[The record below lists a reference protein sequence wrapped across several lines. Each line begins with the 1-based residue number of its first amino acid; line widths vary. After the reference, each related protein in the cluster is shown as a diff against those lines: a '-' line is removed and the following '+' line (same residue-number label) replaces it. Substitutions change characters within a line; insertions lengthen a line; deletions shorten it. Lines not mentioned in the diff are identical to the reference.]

1 MGLVKCS
8 GKDKI
13 RRIFAGN
20 CWICSD
26 KNNECYGGL
35 RITKRDLQKI
45 DYAAS
50 PGFIG
55 LARSVSFLNDELLRK
70 ARRARIATAVTRRHN
85 VAPFFCPYMWKVPVT
100 QKPDQCLGEWI
111 DREALAEAMIPLIGQ
126 LYRNNNVVS
135 SIYGRSLINRSV
147 IAILKAHRFAR
158 HRQSDESELSVHETF
173 PLIKAMSELKLGA
186 ASVDLGKLAA
196 KFKAEGNG
204 RTAEQFVREELA
216 DVVGQQNASA
226 RKGTDVVLYGF
237 GRIGRLLARILIEK
251 TGGGD
256 GLRLRAI
263 VVRKGAENDLVKRA
277 SLLRRDSVHGPFDG
291 TITIDE
297 ANNTITAN
305 GNLIQ
310 VIYAKSPAEVDYT
323 QYGIENA
330 LIVDNTGVWRDA
342 DGLGQHLAC
351 PGAARVILTA
361 PGKGALKNIV
371 HGINHGDIS
380 PDDKIISAA
389 SCTTNAIVPVL
400 KAVNDKYGII
410 NGHVETVHSFTNDQ
424 NLIDNFHKGSRRG
437 RAAPL
442 NMVITETG
450 AATAAAKA
458 LPVLKG
464 KLTGNAIRVPT
475 PNVSMAILNLN
486 LEKATTREEIN
497 EYLRQMAM
505 HSDLHKQI
513 DYVSSQEVVSTDFVG
528 SRHAGVVDAEAT
540 ITQDNRVVLYVWYD
554 NEFGYSCQVVR
565 VMEDMAGVNPP
576 AFPR

>member
-1 MGLVKCS
+1 M
-8 GKDKI
+8 
-13 RRIFAGN
+13 
-20 CWICSD
+20 
-26 KNNECYGGL
+26 
-35 RITKRDLQKI
+35 
-45 DYAAS
+45 
-50 PGFIG
+50 
-55 LARSVSFLNDELLRK
+55 
-70 ARRARIATAVTRRHN
+70 
-85 VAPFFCPYMWKVPVT
+85 T

-126 LYRNNNVVS
+126 LYRNNNVVT
-135 SIYGRSLINRSV
+135 SIYGRGLINRSV

-158 HRQSDESELSVHETF
+158 HRIADETELSVHDTF
-173 PLIKAMSELKLGA
+173 QILKTMSEMNLGA
-186 ASVDLGKLAA
+186 ASVDLGKLVA
-196 KFKAEGNG
+196 KYKDAGNG
-204 RTAEQFVREELA
+204 RSLEQFVREELA
-216 DVVGQQNASA
+216 EVADKRHAATGH
-226 RKGTDVVLYGF
+226 KGTDVVLYGF

-263 VVRKGAENDLVKRA
+263 VVRKGSDNDLLKRA

-310 VIYAKSPAEVDYT
+310 VIYSNDPASVDYT

-330 LIVDNTGVWRDA
+330 LLVDNTGKWRDA
-342 DGLGQHLAC
+342 EGLGQHLKC
-351 PGAARVILTA
+351 PGVARVVLTA
-361 PGKGALKNIV
+361 PGKGELKNIV
-371 HGINHGDIS
+371 HGINHGDITA
-380 PDDKIISAA
+380 DDKIISAA

-400 KAVNDKYGII
+400 KAVNDQYGIV
-410 NGHVETVHSFTNDQ
+410 NGHVETVHSYTNDQ

-437 RAAPL
+437 RSAAL

-486 LEKATTREEIN
+486 LEKATSRDEIN

-505 HSDLHKQI
+505 HSDLQKQI
-513 DYVSSQEVVSTDFVG
+513 DFVNSQEVVSTDFVG

-540 ITQDNRVVLYVWYD
+540 ICNDNRVVLYVWYD

>member
-1 MGLVKCS
+1 MDS
-8 GKDKI
+8 GVTGTGSSRSYD
-13 RRIFAGN
+13 RAGDCN
-20 CWICSD
+20 YPSCLLSVF
-26 KNNECYGGL
+26 
-35 RITKRDLQKI
+35 RPLQ
-45 DYAAS
+45 
-50 PGFIG
+50 
-55 LARSVSFLNDELLRK
+55 
-70 ARRARIATAVTRRHN
+70 IAGDSARRHN
-85 VAPFFCPYMWKVPVT
+85 VAPFLSPYMWKVLPVT

-111 DREALAEAMIPLIGQ
+111 DREALAEAMIPMIGQ
-126 LYRNNNVVS
+126 LYRNNNVVT
-135 SIYGRSLINRSV
+135 SIYGRGLINRSV
-147 IAILKAHRFAR
+147 IDILKAHRFAR
-158 HRQSDESELSVHETF
+158 HRLADDKELSVHDTF
-173 PLIKAMSELKLGA
+173 PILKTMSELKLGA
-186 ASVDLGKLAA
+186 ASVDLGKMVG
-196 KFKAEGNG
+196 KFKAEGQG
-204 RTAEQFVREELA
+204 RSIEQFVKDELVE
-216 DVVGQQNASA
+216 VVGAQNGAG
-226 RKGTDVVLYGF
+226 REGTDVVLYGF

-263 VVRKGAENDLVKRA
+263 VVRKGASNDLVKRA
-277 SLLRRDSVHGPFDG
+277 SLLRRDSVHGKFNG

-297 ANNTITAN
+297 ENNTLTAN

-310 VIYAKSPAEVDYT
+310 VIYAKSPTEVDYT
-323 QYGIENA
+323 QSGIKNA
-330 LIVDNTGVWRDA
+330 LLVDNTGVWRDA
-342 DGLGQHLAC
+342 EGLGQHLAC
-351 PGAARVILTA
+351 PGVDRVVLTA

-380 PDDKIISAA
+380 ADDKIISAA

-400 KAVNDKYGII
+400 KAVHDQYGIV
-410 NGHVETVHSFTNDQ
+410 NGHVETVHSYTNDQ

-437 RAAPL
+437 RSAAL

-505 HSDLHKQI
+505 HSDLQKQI
-513 DYVSSQEVVSTDFVG
+513 DFVSSQEVVSTDFVG

-540 ITQDNRVVLYVWYD
+540 IANENRVVLYVWYD

>member
-1 MGLVKCS
+1 
-8 GKDKI
+8 
-13 RRIFAGN
+13 
-20 CWICSD
+20 
-26 KNNECYGGL
+26 
-35 RITKRDLQKI
+35 
-45 DYAAS
+45 
-50 PGFIG
+50 
-55 LARSVSFLNDELLRK
+55 
-70 ARRARIATAVTRRHN
+70 
-85 VAPFFCPYMWKVPVT
+85 MWKVLPVT

-126 LYRNNNVVS
+126 LYRNNNVVT
-135 SIYGRSLINRSV
+135 SIYGRGLINRSV
-147 IAILKAHRFAR
+147 IDILKAHRFAR
-158 HRQSDESELSVHETF
+158 HRLAGEAELSVHDTF
-173 PLIKAMSELKLGA
+173 PILKAMSELKLGA
-186 ASVDLGKLAA
+186 ASVDLGKMVA

-204 RTAEQFVREELA
+204 RAIEQFVKDELA
-216 DVVGQQNASA
+216 DVVGKQNGGS
-226 RKGTDVVLYGF
+226 REGTDVVLYGF

-277 SLLRRDSVHGPFDG
+277 SLLRRDSVHGKFNG

-310 VIYAKSPAEVDYT
+310 VIYSNDPSSVDYT
-323 QYGIENA
+323 QYGIKNA
-330 LIVDNTGVWRDA
+330 LLVDNTGKWRDA
-342 DGLGQHLAC
+342 DGLAQHLKC
-351 PGAARVILTA
+351 PGVDRVILTA

-371 HGINHGDIS
+371 HGINHGDITA
-380 PDDKIISAA
+380 DDKIVSAA

-400 KAVNDKYGII
+400 KAVNDQYGIV

-486 LEKATTREEIN
+486 LEKATNREEIN

-505 HSDLHKQI
+505 HSDLQKQI
-513 DYVSSQEVVSTDFVG
+513 DFVSSQEVVSTDFVG

-540 ITQDNRVVLYVWYD
+540 ICNDNRVVLYVWYD

-565 VMEDMAGVNPP
+565 VMEEMAGVNPP

>member
-1 MGLVKCS
+1 
-8 GKDKI
+8 
-13 RRIFAGN
+13 
-20 CWICSD
+20 
-26 KNNECYGGL
+26 
-35 RITKRDLQKI
+35 
-45 DYAAS
+45 
-50 PGFIG
+50 
-55 LARSVSFLNDELLRK
+55 
-70 ARRARIATAVTRRHN
+70 
-85 VAPFFCPYMWKVPVT
+85 MWKVLLVT

-126 LYRNNNVVS
+126 LYRNNNVVT
-135 SIYGRSLINRSV
+135 SIYGRGLINRSV
-147 IAILKAHRFAR
+147 IDILKAHRFAR
-158 HRQSDESELSVHETF
+158 HRLEGETELSVHDTF
-173 PLIKAMSELKLGA
+173 PILKTMSELKLGA
-186 ASVDLGKLAA
+186 ASVDLGKMVA
-196 KFKAEGNG
+196 KFKAEGAG
-204 RTAEQFVREELA
+204 RSIEQFTKDVLA
-216 DVVGQQNASA
+216 DVAGKQNGAG
-226 RKGTDVVLYGF
+226 REGTDVVLYGF

-263 VVRKGAENDLVKRA
+263 VVRKGASNDLVKRA

-297 ANNTITAN
+297 ANNTLTAN

-310 VIYAKSPAEVDYT
+310 VIYAKDPKEIDYT
-323 QYGIENA
+323 QYGINNA
-330 LIVDNTGVWRDA
+330 LLVDNTGKWRDA
-342 DGLGQHLAC
+342 EGLGQHLKC
-351 PGAARVILTA
+351 PGIDRVVLTA

-371 HGINHGDIS
+371 HGINHGDITA
-380 PDDKIISAA
+380 DDKIISAA

-400 KAVNDKYGII
+400 KAVNDQYGIV
-410 NGHVETVHSFTNDQ
+410 NGHVETVHSYTNDQ

-437 RAAPL
+437 RSAAL

-486 LEKATTREEIN
+486 LEKACTREEIN

-505 HSDLHKQI
+505 HSDLQKQI
-513 DYVSSQEVVSTDFVG
+513 DFVNSQEVVSTDFVG

-540 ITQDNRVVLYVWYD
+540 IANDNRVVLYVWYD

-576 AFPR
+576 AFPQ